1 MCSSSCVSVHCARTN
16 NEKCPAHWLIKSK
29 YQAYLTNT
37 VMSNSLLFITSIGLR
52 GFTYYF
58 PLPLHVFFSSGRLL
72 IKRNVLPHLLGLKIS
87 LISIIPIIFAII
99 FIITKKAMILSKLA
113 LLVTSFVGFSS
124 IAKVQYCVKGVSYW
138 CLVCAE
144 SILFLFRTIVL
155 QAQ

>member
-1 MCSSSCVSVHCARTN
+1 
-16 NEKCPAHWLIKSK
+16 
-29 YQAYLTNT
+29 
-37 VMSNSLLFITSIGLR
+37 MSNSLLFITSIGPR

-58 PLPLHVFFSSGRLL
+58 PLPLHVHFSSGRLL

-124 IAKVQYCVKGVSYW
+124 IAKVHYYVKVVS
-138 CLVCAE
+138 
-144 SILFLFRTIVL
+144 S
-155 QAQ
+155 